1 MVGGT
6 VCYMLH
12 TAFRKG
18 LRLKGQ
24 RPFLVKN
31 V

>member
-6 VCYMLH
+6 VCYMQH

>member
-1 MVGGT
+1 MVGI